1 MSDSAT
7 LPDREDALQVVVV
20 KNVTASSPPRQQP
33 ASQTTLLSRVLGR
46 TELMMLPFTIGA
58 SMAAPPIGA
67 EYRHTLI
74 RSKTSRSIV
83 RRAEWDED
91 AWFYTEEPATVAEI
105 QALNALLAL
114 PAREGSWI
122 EFIDDE

>member
-7 LPDREDALQVVVV
+7 LPDKEDALQVVVIRS
-20 KNVTASSPPRQQP
+20 VTASSQP
-33 ASQTTLLSRVLGR
+33 AKPAASQTTLLSRVLGR
-46 TELMMLPFTIGA
+46 TELMMLPFAIGA
-58 SMAAPPIGA
+58 SMAAPAVGA

-91 AWFYTEEPATVAEI
+91 AWFYTEEPAALAEI

-114 PAREGSWI
+114 PAGEGTWI
-122 EFIDDE
+122 EFDDE